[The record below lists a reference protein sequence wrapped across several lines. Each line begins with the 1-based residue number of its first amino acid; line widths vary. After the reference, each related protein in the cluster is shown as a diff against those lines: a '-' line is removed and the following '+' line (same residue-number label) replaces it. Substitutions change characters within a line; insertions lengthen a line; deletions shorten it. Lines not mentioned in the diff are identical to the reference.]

1 MSRTKREERTE
12 VRKARQ
18 ALRRAQR
25 RLTEAELWAEVEE
38 YNLEVRSSDRYV
50 VQS

>member
-1 MSRTKREERTE
+1 MSRTKRQDRTE
-12 VRKARQ
+12 VRRARQ

-25 RLTEAELWAEVEE
+25 RLTEAELWDEVRE
-38 YNLEVRSSDRYV
+38 YSLEVRSTDHYE